1 MAVRPRPEH
10 PCLRYA
16 EHGELIVQVLVVPGS
31 SQTKIEG
38 LHGEGAQQCLRI
50 RLQAPPVDGQANAA
64 LLRALADMLG
74 LHARDLHIHR
84 GHGSRLKQVHIPAA
98 AVARIDWSTLQ
109 RALQA

>member
-50 RLQAPPVDGQANAA
+50 RLQAPPVDGQANTA
-64 LLRALADMLG
+64 LLRALVESTTGCSPVTAALEQPLAVG
-74 LHARDLHIHR
+74 LHVEVTD
-84 GHGSRLKQVHIPAA
+84 
-98 AVARIDWSTLQ
+98 
-109 RALQA
+109 